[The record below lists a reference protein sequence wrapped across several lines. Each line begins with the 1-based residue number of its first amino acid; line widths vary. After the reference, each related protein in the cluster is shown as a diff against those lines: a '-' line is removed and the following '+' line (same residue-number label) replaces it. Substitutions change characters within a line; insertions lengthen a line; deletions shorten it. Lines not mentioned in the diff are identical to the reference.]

1 MDGEGPPELV
11 TSNSCRNDKKLV
23 AFIIEQRMRLIEV
36 VMPMVIFFS
45 NVKEN
50 FRALWL
56 YNNYESNIPPNAS
69 RPLTTAYRK
78 RRHLERLNMLIA
90 YSTPGSQL
98 NVGGYLKRAHISFFN
113 KEDFYC
119 LYNIYHAKKANLI
132 FVESSASVPRLYN
145 SALVRGSGFVNPY
158 PLKERLV
165 VSCFSL
171 VECRDSTN
179 YGRHLNAR
187 QNLARGDTAL
197 REMPFVSLLIQDFWM
212 RCHHCLIYAPLV
224 LIPCQSCSLALF
236 CSETCRKRAHDEYHS
251 MECTIMPILLGQ
263 YSSMEILALRLTI
276 RIFNILDGMMDELE
290 LYIRSLANN
299 MVVAEYNTPY
309 GCQPNAKV
317 DYGKVYRLTTN
328 RSKLCK
334 KKITDNGLKA
344 VSLARMLVREHGL
357 PNSFVELLAELTVR
371 HLHILRSNA
380 LVLHCSVDEPS
391 KNEYSSSSVPYALVL
406 VTTGSMFNHS
416 CDANVEY
423 CLSPDGAIMFVAN
436 RSIPRGTQMHIN
448 YRIDPTDTRYAFEC
462 YCQKCTTKRIL
473 DQPSTLMEVPERL

>member
-23 AFIIEQRMRLIEV
+23 AFIIERRMRLIEV
-36 VMPMVIFFS
+36 VMPMVMFLS

-50 FRALWL
+50 FRALWF
-56 YNNYESNIPPNAS
+56 YNNYECNIPPNAS

-78 RRHLERLNMLIA
+78 RRHQERLNMLIA

-119 LYNIYHAKKANLI
+119 LYNIYHAKKANLT
-132 FVESSASVPRLYN
+132 FVESSSSVPRLYN
-145 SALVRGSGFVNPY
+145 SALVRGSGSIYPS

-197 REMPFVSLLIQDFWM
+197 REMPFVSLLIKDLWM

-236 CSETCRKRAHDEYHS
+236 CSETCRDLAHEEYHS
-251 MECTIMPILLGQ
+251 MECAIMPILLGQ
-263 YSSMEILALRLTI
+263 YTPIQFLALRLTI
-276 RIFNILDGMMDELE
+276 RVYKMFLGTSDALDA
-290 LYIRSLANN
+290 YIRNLSDDVNAN
-299 MVVAEYNTPY
+299 EYSTPSAKPDYRKIY
-309 GCQPNAKV
+309 G
-317 DYGKVYRLTTN
+317 LTTN
-328 RSKLCK
+328 RKHLSRKTL
-334 KKITDNGLKA
+334 TNDGLRA
-344 VSLARMLVREHGL
+344 VSLARMLVRKHCL
-357 PNSFVELLAELTVR
+357 PNSFVKLLAELTVR

-391 KNEYSSSSVPYALVL
+391 KDEYSSSSVPYALVL

-423 CLSPDGAIMFVAN
+423 SLSPDGAIMFVAK
-436 RSIPRGTQMHIN
+436 RCIPRGTQMHIN

-462 YCQKCTTKRIL
+462 YCLKCTWGRARHG
-473 DQPSTLMEVPERL
+473 STSEHMV